1 MEKNREYYESL
12 DKRTKEYKEWK
23 KEKEQKEAFVNAAL
37 DQEETFEGLGD
48 AIEAFTE
55 ATGIKKAVKWI
66 FGDDCGCEE
75 RKNALN
81 RLFPYAKKLTQEE
94 YEYLDDYF
102 QKKANKVTVEVQS
115 EMVAIFNRVFGQ
127 NARLTSCSP
136 CFKNNIQDRLHKIYK
151 AYKVE

>member
-23 KEKEQKEAFVNAAL
+23 KEQEQKEAFVNAAL